1 MVAKRILE
9 VRYDPAEGVTILLP
23 CFRALPQ
30 ESLGHIRN
38 ARRELLLALRA
49 LIDAGISRLEE
60 SRTPRPRRVEVA
72 GGEDGAEG

>member
-1 MVAKRILE
+1 MAKRILE

-30 ESLGHIRN
+30 ESLGHMRS

-49 LIDAGISRLEE
+49 LIDAAVARLEE
-60 SRTPRPRRVEVA
+60 SQTPRPRRVEVA
-72 GGEDGAEG
+72 GGEDAAEG